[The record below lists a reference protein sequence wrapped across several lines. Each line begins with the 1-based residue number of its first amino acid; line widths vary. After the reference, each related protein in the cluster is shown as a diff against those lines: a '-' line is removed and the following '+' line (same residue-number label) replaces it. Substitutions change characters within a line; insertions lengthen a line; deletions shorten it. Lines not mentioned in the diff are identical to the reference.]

1 VGDLAAAKSNRRFY
15 LISVGQDFLGM
26 LHLEIV
32 IVLIGHRPEFDL
44 LDLDDDLFLL
54 GLVRSLFL
62 LVKILAEINDTTDRR
77 LGLGRDFDQ
86 VVAALTR
93 KSYGL
98 LGRHNAELL
107 PFFINDTHFLRAN
120 AFVDANAGTSLI
132 APSSE
137 TALITVTNKNTSV
150 EFSDCGLWITD

>member
-1 VGDLAAAKSNRRFY
+1 
-15 LISVGQDFLGM
+15 M

-32 IVLIGHRPEFDL
+32 IVLVGHRPELDL

-54 GLVRSLFL
+54 GLMRSFLL

-77 LGLGRDFDQ
+77 LSLWRDFDQ
-86 VVAALTR
+86 VVAALAR
-93 KSYGL
+93 NSDGL
-98 LGRHNAELL
+98 LRRQNAELL
-107 PFFINDTHFLRAN
+107 PFFINDPHFLRAN

-150 EFSDCGLWITD
+150 ESRIADRYRSRY